1 MGNLIIVEVEGY
13 DSEDGSIVVENHR
26 TERLGAG
33 RGNVIYCIGTI
44 EGDGVVRFNDW
55 GYATI
60 EEARAA
66 ISGWQVRVA
75 RQRTTA

>member
-26 TERLGAG
+26 ARRRGLG
-33 RGNVIYCIGTI
+33 RGDIIYCIGRN

-66 ISGWQVRVA
+66 VGDA
-75 RQRTTA
+75 RPA